1 MEIFLAFFKSLPQ
14 LITTNR
20 KGIINILIVISISI
34 AVNFGSI
41 KKSFTEKDIVVEY
54 TKKAFQIE
62 TSLKIFKN
70 TYHFDEVSIAI
81 LHNGVVSIVDPNFH
95 LMKYSILFSVGDN
108 SRIYKSIYI
117 DQPLSVWIDNVNS
130 MVSNGKLIIPDLE
143 NSEDPLVRNMYKSH
157 KIKTQIYLPMYKE
170 GLLIGIMIGNYKNK
184 TDVTPQLAYQMK
196 RSIQTTEARL

>member
-1 MEIFLAFFKSLPQ
+1 MEIFLAFFKTLPQ

-20 KGIINILIVISISI
+20 KGIINVLIVIAISI
-34 AVNFGSI
+34 AVNFGAI
-41 KKSFTEKDIVVEY
+41 KDLLYKKDIVVEY

-70 TYHFDEVSIAI
+70 TYHFDEVSIGI

-95 LMKYSILFSVGDN
+95 LMKYSILFSVGEN

-117 DQPLSVWIDNVNS
+117 DQPLSVWIDNIHS
-130 MVSNGKLIIPDLE
+130 MVTNGKLIVPDLE
-143 NSEDPLVRNMYKSH
+143 NSKDPLVRSIYQRHN
-157 KIKTQIYLPMYKE
+157 IKTQVYLPLYKE
-170 GLLIGIMIGNYKNK
+170 GLLIGIMIGSYKNK
-184 TDVTPQLAYQMK
+184 TDITPQLVYQMK